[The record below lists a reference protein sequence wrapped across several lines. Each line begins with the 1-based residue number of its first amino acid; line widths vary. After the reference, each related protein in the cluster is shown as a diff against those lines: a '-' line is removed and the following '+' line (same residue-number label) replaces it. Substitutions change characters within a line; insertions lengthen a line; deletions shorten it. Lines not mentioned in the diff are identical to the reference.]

1 MGKRLLEGIQSKI
14 EQRDYYFTLHAG
26 ERLIER
32 HISVR
37 EIEEAIS
44 SDSAEVIE
52 DYPEDLR
59 SPSCLI
65 LGITEA
71 GRPLHIQCTCSPNV
85 AVVTAYEPKPEEW
98 IEWRVRKG
106 GKA

>member
-1 MGKRLLEGIQSKI
+1 MDKRLLEGIQSKI
-14 EQRDYYFTLHAG
+14 KQRDYYFTLHAG

-37 EIEEAIS
+37 EIEEVIS

-65 LGITEA
+65 FGITEA
-71 GRPLHIQCTCSPNV
+71 GRLLHIQCTYSPNV

-98 IEWRVRKG
+98 IEWRIRRR